1 MRLLRF
7 NTKLTN
13 DCWLVVNTGN
23 SKRDHS
29 SALSQMIMS
38 WHRVP
43 IWQGHVA
50 CSGPSEPWGQ
60 GGLPPYF
67 GRSVNLL
74 LIREGHTITYAH
86 HITTRSPPQDFQT
99 FLRPCA
105 YLFLFEAVLQTS
117 RTRTETRLPTAAS

>member
-23 SKRDHS
+23 SKRVHN

-50 CSGPSEPWGQ
+50 CLGPLEPWGQ
-60 GGLPPYF
+60 GAWGPGGRGASPYILTDRLTF
-67 GRSVNLL
+67 L
-74 LIREGHTITYAH
+74 LIRKGYTILH
-86 HITTRSPPQDFQT
+86 MPI
-99 FLRPCA
+99 
-105 YLFLFEAVLQTS
+105 V
-117 RTRTETRLPTAAS
+117 

>member
-23 SKRDHS
+23 SKRVHN

-50 CSGPSEPWGQ
+50 CLGPSEPWGQ
-60 GGLPPYF
+60 GVWGP
-67 GRSVNLL
+67 G
-74 LIREGHTITYAH
+74 GAW
-86 HITTRSPPQDFQT
+86 
-99 FLRPCA
+99 
-105 YLFLFEAVLQTS
+105 
-117 RTRTETRLPTAAS
+117 

>member
-23 SKRDHS
+23 SKRVHS

-74 LIREGHTITYAH
+74 LIRKGYTITYICPPYH
-86 HITTRSPPQDFQT
+86 NSPPLDFQT
-99 FLRPCA
+99 FLRPCDC
-105 YLFLFEAVLQTS
+105 LFLFEAVLQTS